1 MRCAYG
7 GGNTTSTTITSCSV
21 QSRSVTPSVIAVQTV
36 IRGTRWVV
44 RQDWF
49 AGRITAQN
57 SIRFP
62 QLRGSAP
69 QRIVARVS
77 DNSRA
82 VASLLITLIRVTQIG
97 IVGLFTLLSVGQ
109 ALSVR
114 CFFVATNF
122 CGGYTTPVVRSRL
135 FLLIL
140 L

>member
-1 MRCAYG
+1 M
-7 GGNTTSTTITSCSV
+7 
-21 QSRSVTPSVIAVQTV
+21 
-36 IRGTRWVV
+36 

-62 QLRGSAP
+62 QLLGSAP

-82 VASLLITLIRVTQIG
+82 VAFLLAAFVRVTQIG
-97 IVGLFTLLSVGQ
+97 IIDVLMLLAVGR

-114 CFFVATNF
+114 FF
-122 CGGYTTPVVRSRL
+122 
-135 FLLIL
+135 
-140 L
+140 